1 MRALLYPEGAL
12 SPAVFVTILSGGTFH
27 QEARVACVNV
37 LAAFVANQQF
47 SSVFQNI
54 PPDLS
59 QCVCVIEQALSV
71 RALQELVTAAGSETE
86 EGIRTPVLLDRQ
98 LDFNSWLSCLLVLP
112 AGLCVSH
119 NTKAMSPGMVF
130 DQQRS

>member
-1 MRALLYPEGAL
+1 M
-12 SPAVFVTILSGGTFH
+12 
-27 QEARVACVNV
+27 

-71 RALQELVTAAGSETE
+71 RALQELVTAAGSETVSCPL
-86 EGIRTPVLLDRQ
+86 GTPNFENCFFWGRSPRALELIWTIVSSNLYIGVNQ
-98 LDFNSWLSCLLVLP
+98 EDFTYFRGTKLYYNYSVSVINI
-112 AGLCVSH
+112 AGSQ
-119 NTKAMSPGMVF
+119 SEI
-130 DQQRS
+130 